1 MTTGVSTCLLNEPA
15 RKMKKI
21 NLSQSKDLFKRALK
35 SISGG
40 VNSPVRSF
48 KNVGGEPIFF
58 DHAKGCHLYDV
69 DGNRFIDYVG
79 SWGPMILGHSADVT
93 QKSIF
98 TQLEK
103 ATSFG
108 APTLIEIELAEKII
122 ELVPSIEKVRMMN
135 SGTEATMTAIRLAR
149 GFTGRD
155 IVIKF
160 EGCYHGHADVL
171 LAKAGSG
178 VLTLGIPDTPGIP
191 ESVTSNTIVLPFND
205 IEAVKETFSSHAN
218 QIAAVI
224 VEPVAGNMGC
234 IPPAPGYLETLREIT
249 EQDGSLLIFDE
260 VMTGFRLSKGGAQE
274 VYRIK
279 PDLTALGK
287 IIGGGLPVG
296 ALGGSSQIM
305 EHLAPLGPVYQAGTL
320 SGNPLAMS
328 AGLSVLNQLED
339 KMYQDL
345 KESTENFCLGL
356 REIFETYS
364 CKVSINYVC
373 GMFSI
378 FFGVDSAANFDEVN
392 NSDTEKY
399 SRFFYSMLNRGIYL
413 APSPYELAFLST
425 AHTQE
430 ILSETLKAVE
440 DTLKNQEL

>member
-1 MTTGVSTCLLNEPA
+1 MCLLKEPA
-15 RKMKKI
+15 KNMKKI
-21 NLSQSKDLFKRALK
+21 NLSQSKSLFKRAVK

-58 DHAKGCHLYDV
+58 DHAQGCHLYDV

-93 QKSIF
+93 QQSVLA
-98 TQLEK
+98 QLEK

-122 ELVPSIEKVRMMN
+122 ELVPSIERVRMMN

-155 IVIKF
+155 IVVKF
-160 EGCYHGHADVL
+160 EGCYHGHADML

-178 VLTLGIPDTPGIP
+178 VLTLGIPDTLGIP
-191 ESVTSNTIVLPFND
+191 ESVTRNTIVLPFND
-205 IEAVKETFSSHAN
+205 IEAVKETFSDHAD

-224 VEPVAGNMGC
+224 IEPVAGNMGC
-234 IPPAPGYLETLREIT
+234 IPPATGYLKTLRELT
-249 EQDGSLLIFDE
+249 EQSGSLLIFDE

-274 VYRIK
+274 VYGIK

-296 ALGGSSQIM
+296 AVGGSAKVM
-305 EHLAPLGPVYQAGTL
+305 EYLAPLGPVYQAGTL

-328 AGLSVLNQLED
+328 AGLSVLNQLDD
-339 KMYQDL
+339 KMYENL
-345 KESTENFCLGL
+345 RKTTESFCLGL

-364 CKVSINYVC
+364 CSVSINYVC

-378 FFGVDSAANFDEVN
+378 FFGVDSVSNFDEVN
-392 NSDTEKY
+392 SSDTEKY
-399 SRFFYSMLNRGIYL
+399 SRFFHAMLNRGIYL

-425 AHTQE
+425 AHSE
-430 ILSETLKAVE
+430 DILNKTLRATE
-440 DTLKNQEL
+440 DLLKNREL

>member
-1 MTTGVSTCLLNEPA
+1 MTTEVSTCLLNEPA
-15 RKMKKI
+15 KKMKKI

-79 SWGPMILGHSADVT
+79 SWGPMILGHSANVT
-93 QKSIF
+93 QKSIL

-155 IVIKF
+155 IVVKF

-191 ESVTSNTIVLPFND
+191 ESVTRNTIVLPFND
-205 IEAVKETFSSHAN
+205 IEAVKEAFSNHSD

-249 EQDGSLLIFDE
+249 ERDGSLLIFDE

-345 KESTENFCLGL
+345 KETTENFCLGL
-356 REIFETYS
+356 RETFETYS